1 MKRTTF
7 LRGGSALTLVMA
19 MTAGALAAGA
29 AHAQTR
35 PGDQGPVEVEEI
47 IVTGSF
53 IRGTPEDASLPVDVI
68 GVEDLQ
74 KQGSPSTVEM
84 LKALPVSNGVLGDTN
99 QFDARAQ
106 GSEGSGSVNLR
117 GLGSQRTLVLLNGR
131 RLAIN
136 PLAAAG
142 AGIVDTN
149 IIPGAAIGRIEVLKD
164 GAAATYGSDAIAGV
178 VNFITKKNF
187 NGLEAGADYR
197 FIDGSKGDYG
207 LNVTYGKVWDNA
219 NMLAAIGW
227 QHRSKLSVAD
237 RDWANR
243 PYLTNPEAGWSA
255 AGNPS
260 TFIPAAASTTGFRD
274 PSCSALGGFAGF
286 SGLTPVCY
294 WHYSPFDN
302 LVEKQDAIQA
312 YGEVNADLS
321 AKTKFHMEA
330 LYSHTDVPDWNTSPS
345 YAALAVPTAE
355 VAAAPS
361 LAGRYYVPANNPGLI
376 AFMAANPTITT
387 TSLVTGTQTT
397 VPSTILAGGA
407 INAANRPYGL
417 GGNPAFGY
425 GPSIG
430 ARAYDAY
437 RVSGDLSGE
446 FDNGIGWDL
455 ALTYSQE
462 VGIRTGY
469 DTLVNRFELALRGL
483 GGPRCDT
490 DAATPGIQG
499 VPGAGGCLFYN
510 PFANAIPG
518 NAITGVANP
527 GYNAGLANSEEV
539 TRWFFQK
546 LTTKQASRLF
556 VGEAILNGKTNITL
570 PGGDI
575 AWAAGVQY
583 RRTYFKSDYN
593 DISNALINPCVNTPD
608 YGVTNCTGSVRNGP
622 FMFLG
627 VNTPADKQSD
637 VMAGFGELSVPI
649 TETVQMQLAARYED
663 YGGPTGSTFNP
674 KAAIRWQATPWMAF
688 RASAGSTF
696 RGPPDPQLVTSS
708 ITSLQ
713 SILGVFRAVDIYG
726 NPNLQP
732 EKADTYN
739 AGVLFKAGNFKASI
753 DYFRFDFKKPIVAE
767 PVAGMV
773 AALYPN
779 GTSLPNNCGQAAY
792 AALEARFTFNTNCS
806 TISSLA
812 RLKTYYVNGPSIRNS
827 GFDFSAD
834 YRFEG
839 VMGGDVTIGAN
850 ATYIQEYKISAQT
863 VEGVVVSPAFD
874 AVGKLNYQTIAVPIP
889 EWKGDFYAEWTMG
902 PHNLRA
908 TIHYIDSYADQ
919 RTAPFA
925 AGAYKDSTGA
935 PVQVTAGKKIDK
947 QILTDLAYRVFLPW
961 DTTVTAA
968 ITNLFDEDPSYARL
982 DLGYDPFTGDPLGRT
997 YKLGIKKRF

>member
-7 LRGGSALTLVMA
+7 LRGASALTLV
-19 MTAGALAAGA
+19 TALACSA
-29 AHAQTR
+29 AHAQTKSR
-35 PGDQGPVEVEEI
+35 DQGPVEVEEI

-53 IRGTPEDASLPVDVI
+53 IRGTPEDASPPVDVI
-68 GVEDLQ
+68 GAEDLQ
-74 KQGSPSTVEM
+74 KQGSPSTVEL

-99 QFDARAQ
+99 QFDSRAQ

-117 GLGSQRTLVLLNGR
+117 GLGSQRTLVLFNGR
-131 RLAIN
+131 RMAIN

-149 IIPGAAIGRIEVLKD
+149 IIPAAAIGRIEVLKD

-219 NMLAAIGW
+219 NFLGSIGW

-237 RDWANR
+237 RDWANK

-274 PSCSALGGFAGF
+274 PSCSTLGGFAGF

-321 AKTKFHMEA
+321 AKTKFHAEV

-355 VAAAPS
+355 AAAAPT

-387 TSLVTGTQTT
+387 TSLVTGAQTT

-430 ARAYDAY
+430 ARAYDAF
-437 RVSGDLSGE
+437 RVSSDLSGE
-446 FDNGIGWDL
+446 FDNGIGWDI

-483 GGPRCDT
+483 GGSRCDT

-499 VPGAGGCLFYN
+499 TPGVGGCLFYN

-527 GYNAGLANSEEV
+527 AYNSALANSEEV

-546 LTTKQASRLF
+546 LSTKQSSRLF
-556 VGEAILNGKTNITL
+556 VGEAVLNGKTNITL

-583 RRTYFKSDYN
+583 RRTYFKADYN
-593 DISNALINPCVNTPD
+593 NISNAAINPCVNTPD
-608 YGVTNCTGSVRNGP
+608 FGVTNCTGSVRNGP

-627 VNTPADKQSD
+627 VGTEADKQSGI
-637 VMAGFGELSVPI
+637 MAGFGELSLPI
-649 TETVQMQLAARYED
+649 TQSVQMQLAARYED
-663 YGGPTGSTFNP
+663 YGGATGSTFNP
-674 KAAIRWQATPWMAF
+674 KAAIRWQATKWMAF

-732 EKADTYN
+732 EEANTYN
-739 AGVLFKAGNFKASI
+739 AGVLFKTGAFKASI

-773 AALYPN
+773 SALYPN
-779 GTSLPNNCGQAAY
+779 GATGANNCGVAAF
-792 AALEARFTFNTNCS
+792 AALQSRFTYNTNCN
-806 TISSLA
+806 TISSIA
-812 RLKTYYVNGPSIRNS
+812 RLRTNYVNGPDIRNS

-834 YRFEG
+834 YLFEG
-839 VMGGDVTIGAN
+839 VLGGNVALGTN
-850 ATYIQEYKISAQT
+850 ATYISEYKVSAQT

-889 EWKGDFYAEWTMG
+889 QWKGDVYAQWSMG

-908 TIHYIDSYADQ
+908 TVHYIDSYTDR

-925 AGAYKDSTGA
+925 TGAYKDTTGA
-935 PVQVTAGKKIDK
+935 PVTVSAGKTIDK

-961 DTTVTAA
+961 DTTLTAA
-968 ITNLFDEDPSYARL
+968 ITNVFDKDPSYARL

-997 YKLGIKKRF
+997 YKMGIRKKF